1 MSTLAFVLK
10 SIRRGSKNIK
20 ILVTSFM
27 NDHVLG
33 RNIFLDV
40 VVEGDVVVV
49 AEVDR
54 DGRR

>member
-1 MSTLAFVLK
+1 M
-10 SIRRGSKNIK
+10 K

-33 RNIFLDV
+33 GNVFLDV